1 MDSDG
6 EQGAR
11 EVATFVAM
19 SAYRP
24 RRKSL
29 RYKHMDHL
37 QDVLTAS
44 LEAGMSTLLFDS
56 ASTGLLEEWK
66 QIGRFTVLSVSDSG
80 DIFEASTK
88 VCTICRKLVS
98 WYVPLL
104 ATCKGSSADVVA
116 CYTCVHQR
124 HLRCE
129 IC

>member
-19 SAYRP
+19 SVYRS

-56 ASTGLLEEWK
+56 ASVGLPEEWK
-66 QIGRFTVLSVSDSG
+66 QIGRFTVLTVSDSG

-88 VCTICRKLVS
+88 VCTISPCR
-98 WYVPLL
+98 
-104 ATCKGSSADVVA
+104 
-116 CYTCVHQR
+116 
-124 HLRCE
+124 
-129 IC
+129 IN